1 MMTRRRRRQLLL
13 GLVIFAA
20 CAGGP
25 HVAGADDVIVMKRAG
40 SDDRALLEWI
50 TAPDRT
56 FDLTDA
62 DVADLVEAGVSEDV
76 IGAMLARS
84 DEHHEEKG
92 QAHEHEH
99 E

>member
-1 MMTRRRRRQLLL
+1 MHQVLDGDESGRVSAL
-13 GLVIFAA
+13 
-20 CAGGP
+20 AGCF
-25 HVAGADDVIVMKRAG
+25 
-40 SDDRALLEWI
+40 LEWV

-76 IGAMLARS
+76 INAMLARS

-92 QAHEHEH
+92 QADEHEH
-99 E
+99 